1 MKLDTESLRAVKT
14 VADTGSVH
22 AAADLLCISRSAV
35 SWKVKRLQERLG
47 SNLFVR
53 DGRGLVLTDSGREL
67 LTYAET
73 ILTAHDAAARRFQS
87 VDVRGSVTVGTTEGA
102 SGPLLD
108 VVAPWARR
116 NDDEIDVRIK
126 VDHPVALAE
135 WLGSGRLDLAVTMVL
150 EHDVLESDIRL
161 WPDSLVW
168 AHSANGDFGEIERVP
183 LVTFGS
189 RCFFGAVAS
198 GLLKEAGVP
207 FDIVLEN
214 PSNYGV
220 QLALAS
226 GAGIALIN
234 ERLFTDQHRQWSPPA
249 SMSEAPSLRYVI
261 RTADDEPSDLVN
273 MMVDQIRRAFT
284 ASSLRYATPVD
295 LYGGRRNV

>member
-1 MKLDTESLRAVKT
+1 MKLDIESLRAVKT
-14 VADTGSVH
+14 VADTGSVN
-22 AAADLLCISRSAV
+22 AAAELLCISRSAV
-35 SWKVKRLQERLG
+35 SWKLKRLQERLG
-47 SNLFVR
+47 SNLFMR
-53 DGRGLVLTDSGREL
+53 DGRGLVLTDGGREL
-67 LTYAET
+67 LSYAET
-73 ILTAHDAAARRFQS
+73 ILTAHDAAVRRFQS

-126 VDHPVALAE
+126 VDHPVAIAE
-135 WLGSGRLDLAVTMVL
+135 WLASKRLDLAVTMVL
-150 EHDVLESDIRL
+150 EHDLRDSDTPL

-168 AHSANGDFGEIERVP
+168 AHSVNGDFADIERVP
-183 LVTFGS
+183 LVTFGP
-189 RCFFGAVAS
+189 RCFFGSVAS
-198 GLLKEAGVP
+198 ELLDQGAVP
-207 FDIVLEN
+207 FDVVLEN

-234 ERLFTDQHRQWSPPA
+234 ERLFTDQHAVWTPPP
-249 SMSEAPSLRYVI
+249 SVPDAPRLRYVI
-261 RTADDEPSDLVN
+261 RTADDDPSALVE

-284 ASSLRYATPVD
+284 STVLRYATPLD
-295 LYGGRRNV
+295 LHGDRRSA